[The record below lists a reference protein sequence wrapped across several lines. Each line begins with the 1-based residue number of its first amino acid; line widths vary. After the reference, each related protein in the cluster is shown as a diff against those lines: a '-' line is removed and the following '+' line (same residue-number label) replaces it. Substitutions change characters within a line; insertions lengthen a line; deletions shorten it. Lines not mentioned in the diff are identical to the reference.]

1 MKRVTE
7 NAIVNSTLG
16 FRVYCDCYNAKKKK
30 IRRTVQFRL
39 GEKLKFQDTCMSFFI
54 PLKCGPSQPGQSLRW
69 QERRENKPIRI
80 KTRVIWQR
88 AQLPLVI
95 FRIRFHNRCRNYLTW
110 SLEQAT
116 ILVTFHVL
124 KHLSRYV
131 HSNGYSRISHL
142 KRESLS
148 TLRKERRSTDS
159 ETLDRLVE
167 NV

>member
-1 MKRVTE
+1 MKRVIE
-7 NAIVNSTLG
+7 NAMVNCTLG
-16 FRVYCDCYNAKKKK
+16 FRVYCDCCKAKKNCL
-30 IRRTVQFRL
+30 TVQLRV
-39 GEKLKFQDTCMSFFI
+39 GGRLKFQDTCMSFFI
-54 PLKCGPSQPGQSLRW
+54 PLRCRPSQPGQSLRW

-148 TLRKERRSTDS
+148 TLRKERRRRDS

>member
-1 MKRVTE
+1 MRL
-7 NAIVNSTLG
+7 TL
-16 FRVYCDCYNAKKKK
+16 
-30 IRRTVQFRL
+30 QFRL
-39 GEKLKFQDTCMSFFI
+39 GEKLKFQDTCMLFFI
-54 PLKCGPSQPGQSLRW
+54 PLKCGPSQPGQSLRQ
-69 QERRENKPIRI
+69 QERRQNKPIRI

-95 FRIRFHNRCRNYLTW
+95 FRIRSHHRCRNYLGW

-131 HSNGYSRISHL
+131 HSNVHSRITHL
-142 KRESLS
+142 KRESPS
-148 TLRKERRSTDS
+148 TLRKERRSTHS